1 MELKELTEKTLAIFD
16 AHNPDELREKIYKA
30 VLEND
35 EQIYKKFIEM
45 VDGDL
50 SIDYMQMIYQYYQAD
65 RQNLG
70 QDYTPSSLGRLVAL
84 LAGPSRKVIDMCAGS
99 GALTI
104 QKWNED
110 KNASYICI
118 ERDEIVIPY
127 LLFNLVIRN
136 IDAEVQHKDV
146 LTGELF
152 KAYRVHRGNA
162 YGIVEVISCQ

>member
-16 AHNPDELREKIYKA
+16 ANSPQELSDRIYKTVMGNGTEKYQA
-30 VLEND
+30 
-35 EQIYKKFIEM
+35 FIDL

-50 SIDYMQMIYQYYQAD
+50 SKDHMQKIYQYYQAD

-70 QDYTPSSLGRLVAL
+70 QDYTPSSLARLVAL
-84 LAGPSRKVIDMCAGS
+84 LAGPSSKVIDMCAGS

-162 YGIVEVISCQ
+162 YGIVEVILCQ

>member
-1 MELKELTEKTLAIFD
+1 MELKELTDKTLALFD
-16 AHNPDELREKIYKA
+16 ANSPQELSDRIYKTVMGNGTEKYQA
-30 VLEND
+30 
-35 EQIYKKFIEM
+35 FIDL

-50 SIDYMQMIYQYYQAD
+50 SKDHMQKIYQYYQAD

-70 QDYTPSSLGRLVAL
+70 QDYTPSS
-84 LAGPSRKVIDMCAGS
+84 KVIDMCAGS

>member
-16 AHNPDELREKIYKA
+16 ANNPDELREKIYKA

-50 SIDYMQMIYQYYQAD
+50 SVDHLQMIYQYYQAD
-65 RQNLG
+65 RKSLG
-70 QDYTPSSLGRLVAL
+70 QDYTPKCLAQFISMLVGDVDRML
-84 LAGPSRKVIDMCAGS
+84 DLCSGS

-104 QKWNED
+104 QNCQV
-110 KNASYICI
+110 ASDTQRLYTCI
-118 ERDEIVIPY
+118 ERDENVIPY

-136 IDAEVQHKDV
+136 IDSIVQHADV
-146 LTGELF
+146 LSGKKFHE
-152 KAYRVHRGNA
+152 YRVLKGEH
-162 YGIVEVISCQ
+162 YGRVEVLA